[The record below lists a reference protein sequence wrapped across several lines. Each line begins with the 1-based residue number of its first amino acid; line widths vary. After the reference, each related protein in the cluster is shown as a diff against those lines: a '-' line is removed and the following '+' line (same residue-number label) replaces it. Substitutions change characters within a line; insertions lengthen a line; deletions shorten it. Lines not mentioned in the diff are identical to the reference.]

1 MLTLDANVF
10 VAAEIRSEPDHESS
24 RHVVMAAVE
33 KGLRLH
39 LPWLA
44 VVEASVAIGRR
55 FGSADPAARV
65 AAELT
70 GMPGAIFHPLDR
82 SLALLATAMGA
93 EHRLRGADAVYAAVA
108 RKYGTCLI
116 TCDDEL
122 RRRTAGAIDALTPQE
137 WLERLSGVL

>member
-10 VAAEIRSEPDHESS
+10 VAAEIRSEPDHESA
-24 RHVVMAAVE
+24 RRVVRVAVE
-33 KGLRLH
+33 KGLHVH

-65 AAELT
+65 AAALT
-70 GMPGAIFHPLDR
+70 VMPGVTFHPLDR
-82 SLALLATAMGA
+82 SLALQAAALGA

-108 RKYGTCLI
+108 RKYGTCLV

-122 RRRTAGAIDALTPQE
+122 RRRTAGAVDAVSPAG
-137 WLERLSGVL
+137 WLERLSGE

>member
-10 VAAEIRSEPDHESS
+10 VAAKIRNEPDHEAAQ
-24 RHVVMAAVE
+24 RVIAIAVE
-33 KGLRLH
+33 QGLRLH

-55 FGSADPAARV
+55 FGDADPAARL
-65 AAELT
+65 AAELAD
-70 GMPGAIFHPLDR
+70 MPGATFHPLDR
-82 SLALLATAMGA
+82 TLALLAATMGA
-93 EHRLRGADAVYAAVA
+93 ECRLRGADAVYAAVA

-122 RRRTAGAIDALTPQE
+122 RRRTSGVIEALTPKA
-137 WLERLSGVL
+137 WLKKQP

>member
-1 MLTLDANVF
+1 
-10 VAAEIRSEPDHESS
+10 
-24 RHVVMAAVE
+24 
-33 KGLRLH
+33 
-39 LPWLA
+39 

-82 SLALLATAMGA
+82 SLALLAAAMGA

-108 RKYGTCLI
+108 RKYGTCLV

-122 RRRTAGAIDALTPQE
+122 RRRTAGAIDALTPQA
-137 WLERLSGVL
+137 WLERLWPKI